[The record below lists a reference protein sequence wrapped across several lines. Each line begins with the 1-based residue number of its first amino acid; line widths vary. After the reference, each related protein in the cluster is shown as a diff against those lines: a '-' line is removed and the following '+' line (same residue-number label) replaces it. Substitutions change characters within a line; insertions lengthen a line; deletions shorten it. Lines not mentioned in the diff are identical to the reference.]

1 MNQSVCDDCTTV
13 LDILN
18 TFNGVF
24 IFNYQHI
31 HSCVM
36 YLTKSR
42 HFYSTYV
49 FILSETCLFVL
60 LLVSLT
66 L

>member
-36 YLTKSR
+36 YLTKS
-42 HFYSTYV
+42 
-49 FILSETCLFVL
+49 LFDRGI
-60 LLVSLT
+60 SLDHVVCMT
-66 L
+66 FQGII